1 LKGIKW
7 RRDTRFAYDEIIFI
21 LSRWSTMSIDQ
32 PISAMS
38 DGRDLAKNENID
50 GQGLKQLV
58 EAGMSWLRTNQQ
70 IVNSLNV
77 FPVPDGDTGTNM
89 LLTMQAAF
97 AEVSRSGEHNVGKMA
112 HAVAQGALMGARGNS
127 GVILSQIWRGFARG
141 LDSLEVMDNAALA
154 HALVEA
160 RSTAY
165 KGVVRP
171 VEGTILTVIKDVSIA
186 AEKVVTETND
196 TVAILEAL
204 VEAADQSVK
213 HTPEL
218 LPILKQA
225 NVVDS
230 GGKGFFFI
238 LEGMLRYLKGQS
250 LETPLTSVQPLA
262 SMAMNEMEEIEPG
275 QDFEVVIDFRP
286 TEPLN
291 LDQFY
296 TDLQEMGTSIQLGEG
311 DGMYR
316 LHIHVPTDKRYTPID
331 YTMGIGTITKVAI
344 ENLLAQMEDIEKKEA
359 SKINLAPVEPGQ
371 IAVVAVSPGQGI
383 SRIFGSLG
391 AAAVVEGGQTM
402 NPSTEEILKAIENLP
417 TDQVIILPNN
427 KNIILAAQQTAS
439 VTVKKVTVIPCNT
452 VPQGLS
458 AMLRLDPD
466 GKMERVVNEMN
477 EAIKEVE
484 TGEVTVA
491 TRTVELNGVNVEEGQ
506 VIALL
511 NGKLVLSASTLPEA
525 LLGLLEKAGTA
536 DRERIT
542 LFYGNN
548 ISRQD
553 VNQIVDLVRSTY
565 PSHEIELHE
574 GGQPHY
580 QFIISIE

>member
-1 LKGIKW
+1 
-7 RRDTRFAYDEIIFI
+7 
-21 LSRWSTMSIDQ
+21 MSIDQ

-160 RSTAY
+160 RNTAY

-291 LDQFY
+291 LDKFY

-466 GKMERVVNEMN
+466 GKMERVVSEMN

-491 TRTVELNGVNVEEGQ
+491 TRTVELNGVNVQEGQ

-542 LFYGNN
+542 LFYGDN